1 MLILPHYPIQAQIYE
16 SANSLV
22 YRAIADKDNQPVIL
36 KMLKEDYPTQEE
48 LTRYRQE
55 YDIIKSLNL
64 DGVVK
69 TYGIEKYQ
77 NTLVIILEDF
87 GGESLKAVF
96 CKEGQREISVSDFI
110 ELASQIAAALGQIH
124 AANVIHKDIN
134 PANLVFHQAANQLK
148 IIDFGIASR
157 LPRETPTLKNP
168 KQLEGTL
175 AYISPEQTG
184 RMNRFLDY
192 RTDLYSLGVT
202 FYELLTGKVPFEA
215 DSALELVHCHIAK
228 TPTPVCDV
236 KPEVPPIISDIVMKL
251 MSKNVDDR
259 YQSAFGVKADLD
271 SCKLQFAKT
280 AHIEFFQ
287 IAQNDFSGRF
297 QIPQKL
303 YGRENEV
310 NTLLQAFERVSQSA
324 GEMMLVAGYSGVG
337 KTALVR
343 EVHKPM
349 TSKNGYFA
357 AGKFDQSQ
365 RNIPYSALSQAFN
378 ELCNY
383 LLTESAEELNRWREK
398 ILNAVG
404 NNGQLLIDVIG
415 QLKLVIGPQPA
426 VVQVGPTEAQN
437 RFNLVFQNFFRAI
450 CQKEHPLVLF
460 IDDLQWADLAS
471 LNLLKTLM
479 TDTDSQYFLIIGAYR
494 DNEVDATHPLLMMLE
509 DLQKSATT
517 VNTVQL
523 QNLLVDDVHT
533 LIVEALMS
541 EPASVQTLSH
551 LVYEKTQGN
560 AFFTHEFLKSLYHKK
575 LLGFDLKEQEWQWE
589 VSKISTLGMTDNV
602 VELMT
607 DKIDELSA
615 ETQETLKLA
624 ACIGNRFDL
633 QTLSII
639 YQYTQADTLAH
650 LWQAIKEGLLE
661 PLDEN
666 YKQRQ
671 HWEKGE
677 DNTHFKFQHDRVQ
690 QAAYSLISD
699 ADKSVL
705 HLKIGRLLL
714 ANRSNK
720 AEKLFEIVDHLNL
733 GISLVSTQDEKNEI
747 ARLNL
752 LAAQKA
758 KATTA
763 YEASI
768 KYLKLGRKDLAKDSW
783 ETQYELTLNLYVESV
798 ETEYL
803 NTHFELAKKLTEI
816 VLQHAKTVRDQVNVY
831 KIKIQQHDAQNQ
843 KQDAIDTGLKVLELL
858 GISLSESLPQD
869 LTVEEIYH
877 LPKMTDAVKQ
887 SAMLMII
894 IMLAPAFHAN
904 PTLFQ
909 RLIFTAIQL
918 SLTYG
923 NSPKSAVAYAW
934 YGSLLCK
941 KGESLEKGYQFG
953 QLALNVLE
961 QFDARGLKCKVEHL
975 FYTFIIHW
983 KEHARR
989 SIEHVSQTIQ
999 TGLETG
1005 DIAYA
1010 SYAALGYCF
1019 NLVLTGE
1026 PLELVQQKQQTY
1038 ISLIANLK
1046 QAFQL
1051 YGSHIWGQLVLNLSG
1066 KSPEKCRLVGE
1077 LFDETTMMP
1086 ILQESKNMTGLFFA
1100 SLAKSMLGYWF
1111 KDYVMAVTNAS
1122 KANEYG
1128 EVHVG
1133 ILPVSQPPFYHA
1145 LILLALYPN
1154 AESSKKTA
1162 YLEKVTFYQQKM
1174 KVWAESAPMNFQHKY
1189 NLVEAEKARVLGQ
1202 NWQAA
1207 ELYEKAIAG
1216 AKENEYLH
1224 EEALAY
1230 ELAAEFYLGRGM
1242 DTFAQTYLR
1251 EAHYCYQQWGAMAKV
1266 TDLENRYP
1274 QLLALKLSQLEHIK
1288 NSVNQITVLNSPTR
1302 RITSSSVLDLESVM
1316 KAAQTLSGE
1325 IVLSSL
1331 LEKMMQIVIENAG
1344 ADRGCLLLP
1353 QEDKWF
1359 IEAEGEVDCA
1369 SITVLQSLA
1378 IENSEQVS
1386 ANLIHY
1392 VVRTKEY
1399 LVLSNATQDDRFSQD
1414 PYIIKYHPQSVL
1426 GMPLVNQG
1434 QLTAILYLEN
1444 RVTEGA
1450 FTSQRLQVL
1459 NMLSSQLAISIE
1471 NSLLYNN
1478 LEQKVTQ
1485 RTHELAQRTDELEE
1499 EVVVRKRAEEAAK
1512 VASQAKSEF
1521 LSNMS
1526 HELRTPIN
1534 GILGYAQI
1542 LKRGRNLDT
1551 TQLSGLNTIHQSGNH
1566 LLTLINDILDLSKIE
1581 ARKLELYP
1589 SAIHF
1594 HSFIEG
1600 ITGIIRMRAEQKDVY
1615 FTYEAVGDLPPGVKA
1630 DEKRLRQ
1637 VLINLLGN
1645 AVKFTDKGR
1654 VTLRIKKI
1662 SPALEIASPSQNKG
1676 GSEEEGFFR
1685 FEVEDSGVGMTPTQ
1699 LNKIFLP
1706 FEQVGD
1712 TQRRIEGTGLG
1723 LAISRQLVEIM
1734 GGEITVQSEVRKG
1747 STFGFEIALPLVDIK
1762 TQEGSESTQSI
1773 SGYKGERRKIL
1784 VVDDKPENRVILVN
1798 MLEWLG
1804 FEMLEAGDGK
1814 EAISKAQEVRP
1825 AVILMDLVMPIMTG
1839 FEAVQRLRKMPEFQ
1853 ETLII
1858 ATSASVF
1865 EADQEKSR
1873 VIGCNVFLPKPVEED
1888 KLFNILVNRLKLEWV
1903 YETVAQPH
1911 DTYVPESAPFVP
1923 PPLAKLEALYELAML
1938 GSMRDIREQTQ
1949 ELEALD
1955 EKYRPFSRKLQELAQ
1970 TFDDEK
1976 ILALIE
1982 SLMEGN
1988 E

>member
-1 MLILPHYPIQAQIYE
+1 MLTLPNYQILTQIYE

-22 YRAIADKDNQPVIL
+22 YRAVRNEDNQPVIL
-36 KMLKEDYPTQEE
+36 KVLKQDYPTPEE

-55 YDIIKSLNL
+55 YEITNSLNL
-64 DGVVK
+64 DGVIK
-69 TYGIEKYQ
+69 TYGLEKYQ
-77 NTLVIILEDF
+77 NTLVIVLEDF
-87 GGESLKAVF
+87 GGDSLKQLIVERCLTMSEFLPRAIQIAESL
-96 CKEGQREISVSDFI
+96 GH
-110 ELASQIAAALGQIH
+110 IH
-124 AANVIHKDIN
+124 AENVIHKDIN
-134 PANLVFHQAANQLK
+134 PSNLVWNPATNQLK

-168 KQLEGTL
+168 EQLEGSL

-184 RMNRFLDY
+184 RMNRSLDY

-215 DSALELVHCHIAK
+215 DSALELVHSHIAK
-228 TPTPVCDV
+228 TPTQVCDV

-251 MSKNVDDR
+251 MSKNVEDR
-259 YQSAFGVKADLD
+259 YQSAFGVKADLEE
-271 SCKLQFAKT
+271 CKLQFAKT

-287 IAQNDFSGRF
+287 LAQNDFSGKF

-303 YGRENEV
+303 YGRENEI
-310 NTLLQAFERVSQSA
+310 NTLLQAFERVSQGA

-349 TSKNGYFA
+349 TEKHGYFA

-365 RNIPYSALSQAFN
+365 RNIPYFALSQAFN
-378 ELCNY
+378 EFCNY

-426 VVQVGPTEAQN
+426 VAQVGPTEAQN
-437 RFNLVFQNFFRAI
+437 RFNLVFQNFFHAI

-523 QNLLVDDVHT
+523 QNLSVDDVHT
-533 LIVEALMS
+533 LIAEALMS
-541 EPASVQTLSH
+541 EPASAQTLTH

-560 AFFTHEFLKSLYHKK
+560 AFFTHEFLKSLYQKE
-575 LLGFDLKEQEWQWE
+575 LLVFELKEQKWQWE
-589 VSKISTLGMTDNV
+589 VSKISTLGLTDNV
-602 VELMT
+602 VELMA

-639 YQYTQADTLAH
+639 SQYTQADTLAH

-666 YKQRQ
+666 YKQR
-671 HWEKGE
+671 ENLGKGE
-677 DNTHFKFQHDRVQ
+677 DNTHFQFQHDRVQ
-690 QAAYSLISD
+690 QAAYSLIED
-699 ADKSVL
+699 DKKRET
-705 HLKIGRLLL
+705 HLQIGRLLFQEITKDILQKRIFEITDHFNIATEFLKDDHEKIEVAGLNLIAGDKAISAMAGSAAVLYFQTGLSLLPEKGWEEHYSL
-714 ANRSNK
+714 ALHLTCGLIESSYLTASYQK
-720 AEKLFEIVDHLNL
+720 AEELCNVALPQAQSALDKAKIYSLMCYNFTLQNRMEKTLTTGLEALKILNIPLVENPPEIIDIEHLRELPEMTNPDKLAAMSI
-733 GISLVSTQDEKNEI
+733 LVSIISCALVTQSPLMMPLIYTMVNLSAKQGNCSKAPFGYVWYGCALCWSRTDIELGYRFGRLAIEVMEKFQPCEVETTVLHQFNSFIRHWCEHERLSINEFPHVVQVGKETGDI
-747 ARLNL
+747 EYGTYVAVNYVTNL
-752 LAAQKA
+752 LLVG
-758 KATTA
+758 
-763 YEASI
+763 EPLASTQE
-768 KYLKLGRKDLAKDSW
+768 KQRPYLDWVASTRFS
-783 ETQYELTLNLYVESV
+783 
-798 ETEYL
+798 
-803 NTHFELAKKLTEI
+803 F
-816 VLQHAKTVRDQVNVY
+816 
-831 KIKIQQHDAQNQ
+831 
-843 KQDAIDTGLKVLELL
+843 
-858 GISLSESLPQD
+858 
-869 LTVEEIYH
+869 
-877 LPKMTDAVKQ
+877 
-887 SAMLMII
+887 
-894 IMLAPAFHAN
+894 
-904 PTLFQ
+904 
-909 RLIFTAIQL
+909 

-923 NSPKSAVAYAW
+923 SIWAQATQCLMSQ
-934 YGSLLCK
+934 
-941 KGESLEKGYQFG
+941 GESATRLQGDFMDESKMIPEMQKTKNN
-953 QLALNVLE
+953 LN
-961 QFDARGLKCKVEHL
+961 L
-975 FYTFIIHW
+975 F
-983 KEHARR
+983 A
-989 SIEHVSQTIQ
+989 V
-999 TGLETG
+999 
-1005 DIAYA
+1005 
-1010 SYAALGYCF
+1010 YAAKAMLSYF
-1019 NLVLTGE
+1019 NARFHE
-1026 PLELVQQKQQTY
+1026 
-1038 ISLIANLK
+1038 SA
-1046 QAFQL
+1046 AFAKEAEQ
-1051 YGSHIWGQLVLNLSG
+1051 YEAAIG
-1066 KSPEKCRLVGE
+1066 
-1077 LFDETTMMP
+1077 
-1086 ILQESKNMTGLFFA
+1086 GL
-1100 SLAKSMLGYWF
+1100 
-1111 KDYVMAVTNAS
+1111 
-1122 KANEYG
+1122 
-1128 EVHVG
+1128 
-1133 ILPVSQPPFYHA
+1133 LPVTQPPFYGA
-1145 LILLALYPN
+1145 LALLKITSEN
-1154 AESSKKTA
+1154 ASGEPDGNKT
-1162 YLEKVTFYQQKM
+1162 LETYEEKLRLWSEQGHN
-1174 KVWAESAPMNFQHKY
+1174 NFQHKY
-1189 NLVEAEKARVLGQ
+1189 DLVEAEKARVLGK
-1202 NWQAA
+1202 NWLAA

-1242 DTFAQTYLR
+1242 ETFAQTYLR
-1251 EAHYCYQQWGAMAKV
+1251 EAHYCYQQWGAIAKV
-1266 TDLENRYP
+1266 KDLEERYP
-1274 QLLALKLSQLEHIK
+1274 QFLAQKLSQLGQT
-1288 NSVNQITVLNSPTR
+1288 SVTQISVLSSPTQ

-1325 IVLSSL
+1325 IVLSRL

-1353 QEDKWF
+1353 QEDEWF
-1359 IEAEGEVDCA
+1359 IEAEGSINKPD
-1369 SITVLQSLA
+1369 ITVLQSLA
-1378 IENSEQVS
+1378 PSESALVSENI
-1386 ANLIHY
+1386 IHY
-1392 VVRTKEY
+1392 VVRTQEEV
-1399 LVLSNATQDDRFSQD
+1399 VLADATQDGRFTQD
-1414 PYIIKYHPQSVL
+1414 TYIVKQRPKSVL
-1426 GMPLVNQG
+1426 CMPLVNQG
-1434 QLTAILYLEN
+1434 KLTGILYLEN
-1444 RVTEGA
+1444 RLTEGA
-1450 FTSQRLQVL
+1450 FTAQRLQVL

-1471 NSLLYNN
+1471 NALLYNN
-1478 LEQKVTQ
+1478 LENKVAK

-1499 EVVVRKRAEEAAK
+1499 EVVVRKSAEEAAN

-1526 HELRTPIN
+1526 HELRTPLN

-1551 TQLSGLNTIHQSGNH
+1551 TQLSGLNTIYQSGNH

-1615 FTYEAVGDLPPGVKA
+1615 FSYEAVGDLPPGIKA

-1654 VTLRIKKI
+1654 VTLRIRKI
-1662 SPALEIASPSQNKG
+1662 SPALEITASPLQNEG
-1676 GSEEEGFFR
+1676 VQSEEGIFR

-1712 TQRRIEGTGLG
+1712 TQRRVEGTGLG

-1734 GGEITVQSEVRKG
+1734 GGEINVQSEVGKG
-1747 STFGFEIALPLVDIK
+1747 STFLFEIALPLVDIK
-1762 TQEGSESTQSI
+1762 AQEGSESTQSL

-1804 FEMLEAGDGK
+1804 FEMVEACDGQ
-1814 EAISKAQEVRP
+1814 EAISKAQEQRP
-1825 AVILMDLVMPIMTG
+1825 TVILMDLVMPIMTG
-1839 FEAVQRLRKMPEFQ
+1839 FEAVQRLRQMPEFQ
-1853 ETLII
+1853 DTLII

-1873 VIGCNVFLPKPVEED
+1873 VIGCDVFLPKPVEED

-1911 DTYVPESAPFVP
+1911 DTYVPESAPLVP
-1923 PPLAKLEALYELAML
+1923 PPLAELEALYELAML
-1938 GSMRDIREQTQ
+1938 GSMRDIREQARQ
-1949 ELEALD
+1949 LEALD